1 MSMERVK
8 MGGSR
13 RVGIVIALVCV
24 GAATVAG
31 VFVAHRDDAYPTS
44 DSASL
49 DAEMVHVAAVVGGRL
64 VDLRVRENQHVRKGE
79 VLYRIDPEPYDL
91 TVRQAE
97 ANVALT
103 TAELA
108 NQKRLLAVRVAQAA
122 TARDQLTRATTNRDL
137 ADRTA
142 ARLAPLAGRAYIP
155 WQQYDQARVAQS
167 DATVS
172 VAQAR
177 QQAEAAD
184 VAVGDLA
191 SAEATLAASQAALAR
206 ARYEARQTTVT
217 APADGYVTSL
227 RVRSG
232 EVLAPSQVLFTL
244 IVDDAWYAIANLR
257 EINLGAVRPGDCATV
272 YSMIDRSVPLEGKVS
287 SIGWGVLSGD
297 SAGIGR
303 GLPFVP
309 RQMDWVH
316 VAQRFPVRVHIASPA
331 PLLMRM
337 GATATVEIR
346 HGAACR

>member
-1 MSMERVK
+1 MERVHMSGK
-8 MGGSR
+8 KR
-13 RVGIVIALVCV
+13 AGILIALFCV
-24 GAATVAG
+24 AAATAASI
-31 VFVAHRDDAYPTS
+31 FVAHRDNAYPTS

-49 DAEMVHVAAVVGGRL
+49 DAEVVHVAAVVGGRL
-64 VDLRVRENQHVRKGE
+64 IDLRVRENQHVRKGDL
-79 VLYRIDPEPYDL
+79 LYRLDPEPYEL

-97 ANVALT
+97 ANVALM

-122 TARDQLTRATTNRDL
+122 TARDQLTRAQNNADL
-137 ADRTA
+137 ANRTTQ
-142 ARLAPLAGRAYIP
+142 RLAPLAGHAYIA

-167 DATVS
+167 DAAVS
-172 VAQAR
+172 VSQAR

-191 SAEATLAASQAALAR
+191 SAEATLAASEAALAR
-206 ARYEARQTTVT
+206 ARYELRQTTIL

-227 RVRSG
+227 RVKSG

-244 IVDDAWYAIANLR
+244 IVDDAWYAVANLR
-257 EINLGAVRPGDCATV
+257 EINLGAVSPGDCATV
-272 YSMIDRSVPLEGKVS
+272 YSMIDRSVPITGKIS

-297 SAGIGR
+297 SAGLGR
-303 GLPFVP
+303 ALPFVP
-309 RQMDWVH
+309 REMDWVH
-316 VAQRFPVRVHIASPA
+316 VAQRFPVRVHLQSPP

-346 HGAACR
+346 HGAACH